1 MNYLLTPYSQNCYI
15 FKGSLGTFISGDKEV
30 AYIGYWTSPTFSSYL
45 FVLTECLS
53 AVLAFVYVLQYILCF
68 CVSLAILSALIRG
81 CCDFNLFIF
90 GLVAAWWMCFHVPNL
105 WMSADLLMS
114 DPVIVKH
121 EWNCWRKSFTTS
133 TTSVLVWTNAR
144 SVSSVLSRAGGVKR
158 NVNGCDLVRFPLT
171 QAFIQRENGR
181 KKHRLSKSCSCIN
194 LYIQKD
200 TFPKYNDELTLPW
213 PHRCHTACCWHHPV
227 LQSVVWKTWEICANE
242 QQSKQATQR
251 CLCRGEQS
259 EPQTAPA
266 YKNWCSWLTKI
277 LTDSLSMTRH
287 VTSPTAVAL
296 AVRTSS
302 LQKRQRRE
310 TWVCE
315 LLLGWFLHIHTKD
328 FQESIIFIM
337 RD

>member
-114 DPVIVKH
+114 DPVIVRH
-121 EWNCWRKSFTTS
+121 EWNRWRKSFTTS

-200 TFPKYNDELTLPW
+200 QNITMNSLCLDLIAVILLVVDIIQSSNQLFERPGKYVQMSSRANKQHKDVFAEESKVSHRLP
-213 PHRCHTACCWHHPV
+213 RRI
-227 LQSVVWKTWEICANE
+227 KTDVH
-242 QQSKQATQR
+242 
-251 CLCRGEQS
+251 G
-259 EPQTAPA
+259 
-266 YKNWCSWLTKI
+266 
-277 LTDSLSMTRH
+277 
-287 VTSPTAVAL
+287 
-296 AVRTSS
+296 
-302 LQKRQRRE
+302 
-310 TWVCE
+310 
-315 LLLGWFLHIHTKD
+315 
-328 FQESIIFIM
+328 
-337 RD
+337 